1 MRFGILN
8 TVVVDDGIG
17 MDDKQLKKLGQ
28 SFKKEENAS
37 VQHGVGL
44 GLVTANDLCTSLAG
58 HMTIKSQIL
67 KGTTVE
73 FSLKVT
79 NKEVKI
85 NVKSGQ
91 VEKLVKEVEG
101 ENRGSIYL

>member
-17 MDDKQLKKLGQ
+17 MDDTQLNKLGQ